1 MNLPDIDQKSD
12 LWFARRSG
20 GRAHADDA
28 RTPAETDYA
37 RIVHSSAFRR
47 LQGKTQIL
55 ALGDDDFYRTRLTH
69 SLEVAQVAAGVIQQL
84 HMRGCA
90 GPGLLPPTELIS
102 AIGLAHDLGHPPFG
116 HGGELALNYCMRDH
130 GGFEGNGQT
139 LRIVARLE
147 SYVPDHGADLTRRS
161 LLGLLKYPVERSAVI
176 DQSIVPSLH
185 AGMSTVSVIDRDTSK
200 PAKAYYDEDA
210 AIVGWI
216 FEPLSPEDRAR
227 FVQSSPRVGAHAK
240 SLYKSFDCS
249 VMDVADDIAY
259 GVHDLEDAIALGLID
274 EERFRDFLP
283 AGRCAGLLS
292 AIGERPLTDDRSA
305 PYDSLIGSLFG
316 APAMRKRAIGRLVH
330 HFLRA
335 VDIVED
341 IEFEHTLLRNRARLP
356 EEPRDLLDALQ
367 ALVVEDVING
377 ARVQQLEFKGQRM
390 VVAVFEA
397 LASDPRR
404 LLPTQ
409 VFAMY
414 ETVGARAICDYVASM
429 TDSTLLKSY
438 ERLFSPRMGSLF
450 DRL

>member
-1 MNLPDIDQKSD
+1 MTDTDFSSE
-12 LWFARRSG
+12 LWFARRSA
-20 GRAHADDA
+20 RKAHADDA

-69 SLEVAQVAAGVIQQL
+69 SLEVAQVATGVIQQL
-84 HMRGCA
+84 RKRGH
-90 GPGLLPPTELIS
+90 GEPGLLPSTELVS
-102 AIGLAHDLGHPPFG
+102 AIGVAHDLGHPPFG

-161 LLGLLKYPVERSAVI
+161 LLGLLKYPVKRSAVF
-176 DQSIVPSLH
+176 DPSIVPSLH
-185 AGMSTVSVIDRDTSK
+185 AGTSTVSVIDRDTSK
-200 PAKAYYDEDA
+200 PAKSYYDEDVP
-210 AIVGWI
+210 IVDWVL
-216 FEPLSPEDRAR
+216 EPFSKEDRAR
-227 FVQSSPRVGAHAK
+227 FVRSSARAGAHAK

-274 EERFRDFLP
+274 EARFKDFLP
-283 AGRCAGLLS
+283 AERCAGLLS
-292 AIGERPLTDDRSA
+292 AIAERPLTDDGRV
-305 PYDSLIGSLFG
+305 PYDALTGSLFG
-316 APAMRKRAIGRLVH
+316 APATRKRAIGRLVH

-335 VDIVED
+335 VEIVEVP
-341 IEFEHTLLRNRARLP
+341 EFEHSLLRNRATLP
-356 EEPRDLLDALQ
+356 EEPRDLLNALQ
-367 ALVVEDVING
+367 ELVVADVIESP
-377 ARVQQLEFKGQRM
+377 RVQQLEFKGQRM

-397 LASDPRR
+397 LASDPQH
-404 LLPTQ
+404 LLPANVLTEYQ
-409 VFAMY
+409 
-414 ETVGARAICDYVASM
+414 TSGARAICDYVASM
-429 TDSTLLKSY
+429 TDGTLLKSY

>member
-1 MNLPDIDQKSD
+1 MTNTDFSSE
-12 LWFARRSG
+12 LWFARRSARKG
-20 GRAHADDA
+20 HADDA

-69 SLEVAQVAAGVIQQL
+69 SLEVAQVATGVIQQL
-84 HMRGCA
+84 HKRRYGEL
-90 GPGLLPPTELIS
+90 GLLPPTELAS

-147 SYVPDHGADLTRRS
+147 SYVPDYGADLTRRS
-161 LLGLLKYPVERSAVI
+161 LLGLLKYPVKRSAVL
-176 DQSIVPSLH
+176 DRSIIPSLH
-185 AGMSTVSVIDRDTSK
+185 AGTSTVSVIDRSTSK
-200 PAKAYYDEDA
+200 PAKSYYDEDVP
-210 AIVGWI
+210 IVDWVL
-216 FEPLSPEDRAR
+216 EPFSPEDRDR
-227 FVQSSPRVGAHAK
+227 FVRSSARAGAHAK

-274 EERFRDFLP
+274 ELRFRDFLP
-283 AGRCAGLLS
+283 ADRCAGLLS
-292 AIGERPLTDDRSA
+292 AIAERPLLEDGRE
-305 PYDSLIGSLFG
+305 PYDALTSSLFG

-335 VDIVED
+335 VEVVED
-341 IEFEHTLLRNRARLP
+341 GEFEHPLLRNRSVLP
-356 EEPRDLLDALQ
+356 AEPRDLLDALQ
-367 ALVVEDVING
+367 ALVVADVIESP
-377 ARVQQLEFKGQRM
+377 RVQQLEFKGQRM

-397 LASDPRR
+397 LASDPQH
-404 LLPTQ
+404 LLPTG
-409 VFAMY
+409 VLADY
-414 ETVGARAICDYVASM
+414 EAIGARAICDYVALM
-429 TDSTLLKSY
+429 TDGTLLKSY

>member
-1 MNLPDIDQKSD
+1 MTDTDFSSER
-12 LWFARRSG
+12 WFARRSA
-20 GRAHADDA
+20 RKAHADDA

-69 SLEVAQVAAGVIQQL
+69 SLEVAQVATGVIQQL
-84 HMRGCA
+84 HMRGHGA
-90 GPGLLPPTELIS
+90 ASLLPPTELVS

-130 GGFEGNGQT
+130 GGFEGNSQT

-147 SYVPDHGADLTRRS
+147 DYVPDHGADLTRRS
-161 LLGLLKYPVERSAVI
+161 LLGLLKYPVKRSAVI
-176 DQSIVPSLH
+176 DPSIVPSLH
-185 AGMSTVSVIDRDTSK
+185 AATSTVSVIDRDTSK
-200 PAKAYYDEDA
+200 PAKSYYDEDA
-210 AIVGWI
+210 PIVGWTL
-216 FEPLSPEDRAR
+216 EPFSPEDRAR
-227 FVQSSPRVGAHAK
+227 FVRSSSHVGAHAK

-283 AGRCAGLLS
+283 ADRCAGLLS
-292 AIGERPLTDDRSA
+292 AVAERPLTDDGSA

-335 VDIVED
+335 VEIVED
-341 IEFEHTLLRNRARLP
+341 LEFEHSLLRNRAMLP
-356 EEPRDLLDALQ
+356 AEPRDLLDALQ
-367 ALVVEDVING
+367 ALVVADVIESP
-377 ARVQQLEFKGQRM
+377 RVQQLEFKGQRM

-397 LASDPRR
+397 LASDPRH

-409 VFAMY
+409 ALAEY
-414 ETVGARAICDYVASM
+414 ETVGTRAICDYVASM
-429 TDSTLLKSY
+429 TDGTLLKSY